1 MKTVNVAVIRDEAD
15 YKEALTR
22 INQIYNAESGSD
34 DFFELKIL
42 AQEIEEY
49 ENIHYPIPEAD
60 PIEIIEFILEQN
72 GLKQSDLIG
81 IIGEKTTVS
90 KVLNRKRPLT
100 LEMIRK
106 FSKRFHI
113 SSELLIHEY
122 NLVNV

>member
-1 MKTVNVAVIRDEAD
+1 MRTVNVAVIRDEAD
-15 YKEALTR
+15 YKDALTR
-22 INQIYNAESGSD
+22 INQIFNAAPGSD
-34 DFFELKIL
+34 EFFELKIL
-42 AQEIEEY
+42 SQEIEEY
-49 ENIHYPIPEAD
+49 ENIHYPIPKAD

-72 GLKQSDLIG
+72 GLKQSDLVG

-113 SSELLIHEY
+113 SSELLILEY
-122 NLVNV
+122 ELVHT

>member
-1 MKTVNVAVIRDEAD
+1 MRTVNVAVIRGEED
-15 YKEALTR
+15 YKDVLTR
-22 INQIYNAESGSD
+22 INQIYNAEPGSD
-34 DFFELKIL
+34 EFFELKIL

-49 ENIHYPIPEAD
+49 ENIHYTIPIAD

-122 NLVNV
+122 SLVNA